1 MEYLRLDRKEPNL
14 TGRLFVQLFSEIEQL
29 AEEIMTDKEQV
40 KQLWLN
46 FRDRSHICLFAYSGS
61 IMYLKVCYMLAILE
75 VK

>member
-40 KQLWLN
+40 KQL
-46 FRDRSHICLFAYSGS
+46 
-61 IMYLKVCYMLAILE
+61 
-75 VK
+75 